1 MIKRKFIG
9 DRAFYSKLMTIFLP
23 ILVQNIISNFVNLLD
38 NIMVGRVGTESMSG
52 VAIVNQLLFIFNLCI
67 FGGIAGAG
75 IFTAQYYGKGD
86 NEGVRSTMRMKL
98 YIAAASLL
106 VFEGVFIAFGEN
118 LVKLFLHDT
127 GSGLDP
133 VLTLEHAKSYMAIML
148 IGLPPFAIAN
158 AYSGTLRETGE
169 AKLPMIAGLTAVFTN
184 LILNYI
190 LIFGKLGLPALGVN
204 GAAIATVISRFIETG
219 IIMVFAHSRTD
230 RCPYIPGLYSSLR
243 IPAGLVKQIVIKGT
257 PLLVNEVLW
266 SAGITTLN
274 QCYSTRGLEV
284 VPAVSIASTVSNVFF
299 CSCLAMGTVIGI
311 MVGQDL
317 GSGDTERAVA
327 DDNKLI
333 FFSVSLS
340 ACIAAIMAV
349 LAPLFPEIYN
359 TTPEVKAMAC
369 KFLYVTSA
377 MFPFMAFTNCSYF
390 TLRSGGKTV
399 ITFLFDS
406 VFVWVV
412 CVPTAILLSRVL
424 NVSIIPMY
432 IIVSALEF
440 LKCIIGFVLVSNRS
454 WVNNLVAQN

>member
-190 LIFGKLGLPALGVN
+190 LIFGKLGMPALGVN

-299 CSCLAMGTVIGI
+299 CSCFAMGTVIGI

-412 CVPTAILLSRVL
+412 CVPTAMLLSRVL

-432 IIVSALEF
+432 IIVSSLEF